1 MFTPR
6 SSSSRSIT
14 QALAWL
20 LQRLNHRPSLHDLDD
35 GTLRDIGV
43 HRSEIGSIEAE
54 SRAGRG
60 QATRLRIV
68 ARQPV

>member
-1 MFTPR
+1 MSTPR
-6 SSSSRSIT
+6 PRSTRSIA
-14 QALAWL
+14 QALASL
-20 LQRLNHRPSLHDLDD
+20 LRRLNHRPSLHDLDD
-35 GTLRDIGV
+35 DTLRDIGV